1 MPPRVS
7 DKRCAVILGNGP
19 SLDRLGPEL
28 HVRLNAPDIFLIG
41 TNRALVI
48 RSCASLSF
56 DALVIRDSHRQLW
69 LDQKLGQAYNAR
81 YWQRT
86 SAWTVGAN
94 RRRCPRCDEY
104 LRMRPGWQTRPPTDE
119 TTDLTVTDAPSVVLQ
134 AINWAMLRGLR
145 QIRLLGVDYYGGHA
159 RMLSP
164 FNAPTRGSGG
174 CAAAAFEQVAGQF
187 AVAAAGIEALAG
199 SLRNLS
205 PYTALPT
212 VDREDISAFLKGL
225 DP

>member
-1 MPPRVS
+1 VS

-19 SLDRLGPEL
+19 SLDRMPPDLPC
-28 HVRLNAPDIFLIG
+28 RLNQPDVFLIG

-48 RSCASLSF
+48 RSCASLNF

-69 LDQKLGQAYNAR
+69 FDQRLGEAYNDR

-94 RRRCPRCDEY
+94 RLRCPRCDEY
-104 LRMRPGWQTRPPTDE
+104 LRMRPGWQTRPRASE
-119 TTDLTVTDAPSVVLQ
+119 TGDLIVTDAPSVVLQ
-134 AINWAMLRGLR
+134 AVNRAMLRGLGH
-145 QIRLLGVDYYGGHA
+145 IRLLGVDYYGGHA
-159 RMLSP
+159 QMLPP
-164 FNAPTRGSGG
+164 FNAPTRGSRG
-174 CAAAAFEQVAGQF
+174 CPAAAFEHVAEQF
-187 AVAAAGIEALAG
+187 AVAAGHLEADAG

-205 PYTALPT
+205 PCTALPT